1 MKLRTLLL
9 SSAAAFAVVG
19 GAQAADLSVAEPVD
33 YVKVCDAFGAGY
45 WYIPGTDTCL
55 KIGGYVQFDVNFHD
69 PSTTLS
75 GNAKVA
81 VDNPF
86 VAGDIPLPGGLGIN
100 PSKSVLPLNHTAG
113 YDMGT
118 EASLTATVKSM
129 TEYGPLTAFIDFR
142 AKSNNGQSGPYL
154 GGTPPT
160 GGWGT
165 TGTYYLSNNY
175 ASNDKNAYIDS
186 AYLELGMLLVG
197 RTGSIYDYSGGFN
210 FDGSDFDSDA
220 SADQVRLSWAM
231 SGFGLQLAIEDPR
244 DRWGTN
250 LSASYSMPNVVG
262 NMSWSAGNW
271 SSKLSGGFAETY
283 AGSGF
288 GAQLGMDFKLD
299 AIAPGDVLRL
309 KGAWAQNEVSSF
321 ASTTDGSD
329 PGTLGVPVLM
339 GGSTWSFLASY
350 QHFWASNLASAVTFD
365 YMNQSAGTAPAY
377 TSGAFTQPAAAGGG
391 FSQYSIYGNLVW
403 SPVTNF
409 MAGAEVGYKKN
420 SVASNGTW
428 AAKIRLKRTW

>member
-75 GNAKVA
+75 DNAYVKLF
-81 VDNPF
+81 PF
-86 VAGDIPLPGGLGIN
+86 
-100 PSKSVLPLNHTAG
+100 SYHLPLNHTAG

-129 TEYGPLTAFIDFR
+129 TEYGPLTAFVDFR

-154 GGTPPT
+154 GATPPA

-165 TGTYYLSNNY
+165 FPGPYTLSDNY
-175 ASNDKNAYIDS
+175 ISTDKSAYIDS